1 MSAFEWSNLHHV
13 TNGSRL
19 HLGCIISG
27 ISLYTQRLLLVL
39 ATCTE
44 DEEGDEEEE
53 TPAAESSK
61 GHKSN
66 PSTAS
71 TGSQP
76 FSGIRQ
82 SQNKQRPEL
91 RLLDLESE
99 EEVSTDSLTIS
110 RYERLSARDYHL
122 GVLPPRNAA
131 AVVSSRGV
139 LEALGGIG
147 SDMWNAAVNP
157 RSLFSSGA
165 SIRSRGSGDDA
176 ASSARAGSTAGTIR
190 PSSSPGSSVHPNLAK
205 PGAKI
210 FIHSPYDCIL
220 ATKRDL
226 GDHLSWLLE
235 REEYQQAWELLDEH
249 PEILTPSPERAAD
262 ATPPTP
268 TKYQGGT
275 DDFYDDESIAD
286 SSYKKMY
293 SSVEREKRR
302 IGELWIQEL
311 VEEGNWFEAG
321 WVCSKVLTTPDRWE
335 KWVWTFA
342 RAKRFD
348 EITDFIPATPM
359 TPPLPTTIYEVV
371 LGHYIKTDKPRFRE
385 LLDRW
390 STDLFD
396 IRTITTALE
405 NQLKFRDVREDSVG
419 DGEKGRDWRIVMES
433 LARLHEANGRH
444 REALKC
450 YIKLQDADSAFGLIR
465 DSHLAES
472 VADDIPGF
480 IGLRVSPDEL
490 PQMTE
495 KDLEEATSEAITLL
509 VDEAQHGL
517 VRPEVVVE
525 QLQAQELHLYLYFY
539 LRGLWRGEGLKEHM
553 GENVDR
559 LVLESQSL
567 VDEFS
572 DTAVH
577 LFATY
582 DRGLLMD
589 YLKTSTSYVLE
600 KVSSMTDVT

>member
-1 MSAFEWSNLHHV
+1 M
-13 TNGSRL
+13 
-19 HLGCIISG
+19 
-27 ISLYTQRLLLVL
+27 LVL
-39 ATCTE
+39 ATSTD
-44 DEEGDEEEE
+44 DEESDDEEDA
-53 TPAAESSK
+53 PQFRSSK
-61 GHKSN
+61 GHRSN
-66 PSTAS
+66 SSTAS
-71 TGSQP
+71 VGSQP
-76 FSGIRQ
+76 SGGISRT
-82 SQNKQRPEL
+82 QNKHRPEL
-91 RLLDLESE
+91 RLLDFESE
-99 EEVSTDSLTIS
+99 EEVSRDSLTIS

-122 GVLPPRNAA
+122 GVIPPRNAA

-147 SDMWNAAVNP
+147 SEMWNAAVNP
-157 RSLFSSGA
+157 RSLFNSGA
-165 SIRSRGSGDDA
+165 SVRSRGSADDA
-176 ASSARAGSTAGTIR
+176 ASSAMTGSTAGTIR
-190 PSSSPGSSVHPNLAK
+190 PVTSHPSSVHPNLAK

-226 GDHLSWLLE
+226 GDHLSWLVE

-249 PEILTPSPERAAD
+249 PEILAPSTEGPPD

-268 TKYQGGT
+268 GKQQGGA
-275 DDFYDDESIAD
+275 DNVEDDESIAD
-286 SSYKKMY
+286 STYKKMY
-293 SSVEREKRR
+293 SPGEREKRR

-311 VEEGNWFEAG
+311 VEENKWFQAG
-321 WVCSKVLTTPDRWE
+321 QVCSKVLTTPDRWE

-342 RAKRFD
+342 GAKRFD
-348 EITDFIPATPM
+348 EITDFIPNVPLK
-359 TPPLPTTIYEVV
+359 PPLPTTIYEVV
-371 LGHYIKTDKPRFRE
+371 LGHYLKTDKPRFRE

-405 NQLKFRDVREDSVG
+405 NQLKFRDVREDSVEE
-419 DGEKGRDWRIVMES
+419 GERGRDWRIVMES
-433 LARLHEANGRH
+433 LARLHEANGRQ

-450 YIKLQDADSAFGLIR
+450 YIKLQDADSTFRLIR
-465 DSHLAES
+465 DGHLAES

-480 IGLRVSPDEL
+480 IGLRVSPDQL

-525 QLQAQELHLYLYFY
+525 QLQGQELNLYLYFY
-539 LRGLWRGEGLKEHM
+539 LRGLWRGEGLKEHTV
-553 GENVDR
+553 ENTDR
-559 LVLESQSL
+559 LVLDSQSL
-567 VDEFS
+567 VDRFA
-572 DTAVH
+572 DLAVH

-582 DRGLLMD
+582 DRELLMD

-600 KVSSMTDVT
+600 KVCWTEISAIASTDHLRLSKSVSSSHTTMN